1 MALYAGRTSHGNDK
15 RKIRRAKNIAFV
27 GKKIQDRTIKN
38 ACEMCDNFKNES
50 SFLKLQFHFV
60 ECNFILKIWSHNC
73 SCSLRTANG
82 FPFSSHWKNAWKKI
96 AHEIR
101 WFGFHGNRK
110 EKVRAEMARNIRR
123 IIFPALDVFI
133 YCNCLYRF
141 TISFSLFS
149 TISLSSL
156 PSSWTKGQY
165 SVFSA
170 FHFCGFVL
178 QWLQTYFSFVKK

>member
-1 MALYAGRTSHGNDK
+1 MA
-15 RKIRRAKNIAFV
+15 
-27 GKKIQDRTIKN
+27 RTISK
-38 ACEMCDNFKNES
+38 MKV
-50 SFLKLQFHFV
+50 HFWN
-60 ECNFILKIWSHNC
+60 CNFILWNAISFWKYG
-73 SCSLRTANG
+73 RTIVAVHSARQTVFHSVRIEKMRG
-82 FPFSSHWKNAWKKI
+82 KKI
-96 AHEIR
+96 AREIR
-101 WFGFHGNRK
+101 RFGFHGNRK

-133 YCNCLYRF
+133 YCNCSYRF
-141 TISFSLFS
+141 TILFSLFS

-156 PSSWTKGQY
+156 PPSWTKGQY